1 MTGSAE
7 LQPRNEVD
15 LRLAEAE
22 IALWSED
29 PDAARSAIEM
39 AEVAL
44 AAFGYP
50 TGRQGWLVQMRG
62 RLAELQEGWGT
73 ALEAHRSRLVLR
85 SRNELYQFRLLTLGA
100 ASVHTDIGR
109 VLQEMGRPYEAEVEI
124 RETLRIYPS
133 SPRAHLQLAQLL
145 VARGDTLEAVEHL
158 EQAMV
163 AWANADPVYEPAQ
176 EARAMLEELGR

>member
-1 MTGSAE
+1 
-7 LQPRNEVD
+7 
-15 LRLAEAE
+15 
-22 IALWSED
+22 
-29 PDAARSAIEM
+29 
-39 AEVAL
+39 
-44 AAFGYP
+44 
-50 TGRQGWLVQMRG
+50 MRG